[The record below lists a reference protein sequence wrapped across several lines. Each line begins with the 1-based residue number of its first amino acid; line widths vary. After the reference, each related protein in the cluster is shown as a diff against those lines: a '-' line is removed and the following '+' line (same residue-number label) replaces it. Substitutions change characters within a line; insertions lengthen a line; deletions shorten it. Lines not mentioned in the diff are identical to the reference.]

1 MLRPGPG
8 PRWLKYFLPSPS
20 ERDTLLTD
28 TVFPQ
33 NILFPGTTFLSVR
46 SKVERET
53 HLQRSSV
60 WRLEIDVAPTPDGS
74 ADVDGLAIDNPLAV
88 ESPART
94 VHEVALVVPVKPLA
108 GELMVLVSPLGLD
121 LGDVVQA
128 APVL

>member
-1 MLRPGPG
+1 M
-8 PRWLKYFLPSPS
+8 
-20 ERDTLLTD
+20 
-28 TVFPQ
+28 
-33 NILFPGTTFLSVR
+33 
-46 SKVERET
+46 
-53 HLQRSSV
+53 
-60 WRLEIDVAPTPDGS
+60 APTPDGS

-108 GELMVLVSPLGLD
+108 RELMVLVSPLGLD